1 MWWRDFWRD
10 LLFVVACFVVAVV
23 IIPTY
28 NGRHVMHVLLVVL
41 AMVLVVA
48 AVILAVV
55 ILRL

>member
-1 MWWRDFWRD
+1 
-10 LLFVVACFVVAVV
+10 VVRGVFRRGRRHC
-23 IIPTY
+23 PTY